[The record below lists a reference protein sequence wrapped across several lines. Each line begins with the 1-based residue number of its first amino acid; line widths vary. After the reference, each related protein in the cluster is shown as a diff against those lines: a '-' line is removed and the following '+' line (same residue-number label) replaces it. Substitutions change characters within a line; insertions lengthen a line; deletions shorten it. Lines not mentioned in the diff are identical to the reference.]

1 MEPAKEDLWEAKRQT
16 GIGENKAMQKSL
28 REAVLSLARDRYG
41 TEGESLFVRYPGFAV
56 LRHPNQKWYGVIM
69 DLSREKLGLPGEGM
83 VDALNVKC
91 DPVMSGSLRL
101 QPGILPGYHMN
112 KERWI
117 TIVLDGTVDLEQVG
131 ILLDIS
137 YDLVGTKP
145 RRKKKQVEEES
156 T

>member
-1 MEPAKEDLWEAKRQT
+1 
-16 GIGENKAMQKSL
+16 MQKTL
-28 REAVLSLARDRYG
+28 REAVLSLAQDRYG
-41 TEGESLFVRYPGFAV
+41 TEAESLFAKYPGFAV
-56 LRHPNQKWYGVIM
+56 LRHPNKKWYGVVM
-69 DLSREKLGLPGEGM
+69 DLPREKLGLPGQGM

-117 TIVLDGTVDLEQVG
+117 TIVLDGTVDLAQIG

-137 YDLVGTKP
+137 YDLVGAKTHKKTKP
-145 RRKKKQVEEES
+145 VKEEPRC
-156 T
+156 

>member
-1 MEPAKEDLWEAKRQT
+1 
-16 GIGENKAMQKSL
+16 MQRSL
-28 REAVLSLARDRYG
+28 REDVLSLAQARYG
-41 TEGESLFVRYPGFAV
+41 TEAEYLFARYPGFAV
-56 LRHPNQKWYGVIM
+56 LRHPNKKWYGVVM

-91 DPVMSGSLRL
+91 DPAMSGSLRL

-117 TIVLDGTVDLEQVG
+117 TILLDGTVDLEQIG

-137 YDLVGTKP
+137 YDMVGTKP
-145 RRKKKQVEEES
+145 GKASRRK
-156 T
+156 